1 MQQFLNLKLENLI
14 HEAYK
19 QNDLKFSRLIFTKF
33 LPERIVALL
42 KRAYSLLG
50 LSEDLVNIPR
60 TYHVRSCM
68 RMLCAQLSI
77 CEAFTFFFNTC
88 RCNLQQHW
96 KLFCKVLP
104 AKDAFFCLLI
114 FFFSSEF
121 VAFLCIYDLFNC
133 QSSNLK
139 FFFFSNTT

>member
-114 FFFSSEF
+114 FFSP
-121 VAFLCIYDLFNC
+121 V
-133 QSSNLK
+133 NLLL
-139 FFFFSNTT
+139 SYASMTYSIVNLQI